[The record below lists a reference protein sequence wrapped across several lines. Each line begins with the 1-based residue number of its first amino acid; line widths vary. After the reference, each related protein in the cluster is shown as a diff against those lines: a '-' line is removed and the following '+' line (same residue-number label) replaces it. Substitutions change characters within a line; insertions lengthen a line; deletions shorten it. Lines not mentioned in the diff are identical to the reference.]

1 MTMETPQRASLA
13 PPLDRGASPPKVLVT
28 KIGFDGH
35 DRGSRVVAAY
45 LRDAGMEVIYTPP
58 WQELAAVV
66 KLATEEDVDV
76 IGISSLATDH
86 LIVPKLMDALRAAG
100 LGDVAVIVG
109 GIVPDADEA
118 ILLASG
124 VARVFHPG
132 ASLEEIATFVRVVT
146 PKVRAARETA

>member
-1 MTMETPQRASLA
+1 MSNPIFI
-13 PPLDRGASPPKVLVT
+13 PKVLVT

-35 DRGSRVVAAY
+35 DRGSRIVAAA

-58 WQELAAVV
+58 WQELATVV

-86 LIVPKLMDALRAAG
+86 LIVPKLMVVLREAG
-100 LGDVAVIVG
+100 LGDVCVVVG
-109 GIVPDADEA
+109 GIVPDDDERM
-118 ILLASG
+118 LLDAG

-132 ASLEEIATFVRVVT
+132 TALAEIAAYVREAAAQ
-146 PKVRAARETA
+146 VRQQRATST